1 MTSNRVGIFDEA
13 FKSRI
18 QLTLRYKNLEEPQ
31 RLQVWENF
39 IARLESFQPL
49 SDDPTMQPKPNTHG
63 GADLGIDSK
72 ELRKMLPQL
81 AVAKLNG
88 REIRNAVSTARQLAM
103 FRKEPMGYE
112 HLRVVIEEAKKFD
125 AYLLELNKGFT
136 SDQIMKDGGER

>member
-1 MTSNRVGIFDEA
+1 
-13 FKSRI
+13 
-18 QLTLRYKNLEEPQ
+18 
-31 RLQVWENF
+31 
-39 IARLESFQPL
+39 
-49 SDDPTMQPKPNTHG
+49 MQPKPNTHG